1 MGEVLHD
8 SSDYVARARSLGPSL
23 AAAAD
28 EIERNRELSASIVS
42 VLVDNGVR
50 SPVPSWQYKKARIRI
65 GSDPFMPSS
74 TYTVAVSPPP
84 ALPSGLRDGPG
95 EAGEGRGA
103 APGAVH
109 APNAIGVGAEA
120 ADAGCAQRG

>member
-28 EIERNRELSASIVS
+28 EIERNRELPASIVS

-84 ALPSGLRDGPG
+84 LFRAVF
-95 EAGEGRGA
+95 EM
-103 APGAVH
+103 APAKPARAVE
-109 APNAIGVGAEA
+109 PPPE
-120 ADAGCAQRG
+120 RYTRRMR